1 MVRMYAMVT
10 SAFERA
16 VARFQDDERG
26 QGTVEY
32 VLVMLAVAAVA
43 VVLISWAKS
52 SSGKGA
58 LGRLFDDVIGWV
70 IGAAKRFR
78 V

>member
-1 MVRMYAMVT
+1 MRELTAWIVRRM
-10 SAFERA
+10 S
-16 VARFQDDERG
+16 DDERG

-52 SSGKGA
+52 GSGKSA
-58 LGRLFDDVIGWV
+58 LSGLFSDIVGWV
-70 IGAAKRFR
+70 ASAARKVRP
-78 V
+78 